1 MSEEQPETLTY
12 HAMLV
17 AWGQFAQSIG
27 MIREIEAIELHQKT
41 VDHSPQTKILEF
53 FVAILA
59 GLKHL
64 QELSRSAHPI
74 DQDQAVAKAW
84 LQAGWVDYS
93 GASRTLSGIDQA
105 EADQIAKVMQQ
116 ITQPILAEEVMQ
128 ALKRSGWLVY
138 DGDLTDRPVSNTS
151 TSYPGVAYGHMGDGL
166 HLGYQ
171 AALVSLHSSTYGR
184 FWLSVVDHPGDTVSA
199 TQVEA
204 MVQAAEQRT
213 GMRPLRQADLLKE
226 RIRAL
231 EAETRQIGE
240 EIAEHQKALVDSQA
254 QRVEIE
260 AQLAHQQEILAQSEA
275 NYQAKNRPERPYSAL
290 AKARQKLA
298 MWQGRLERC
307 QKKAVQQEKQLQ
319 AHQQQEVIAHLWAV
333 RLQQRLQA
341 FEADNQ
347 SNSYPI
353 QAVFR
358 IDAGFGT
365 RENVAWLI
373 EMGYEVYTKPYS
385 DWLTPRLKLETHAQ
399 TSWIRVGSNAEMV
412 AWKNRAFADFPYP
425 LDVGLERFYTG
436 KTQRFGT
443 LLHFG
448 QDPVTT
454 DLPTWFHHYNARQ
467 VIEAGIKEGKKVFA
481 MHHLNVRSA
490 PAIFLQEQ
498 FAVFAANFVRWAARW
513 LREQCPQ
520 LPDSA
525 LNSAQLGVKEQ
536 VLVAAQISV
545 WVIWQE
551 QGYLFRF
558 TDQSF
563 LLADP
568 FLFTTNGQFSW
579 LYRLLKMLFFDDES
593 TLLTDCT
600 NLR

>member
-1 MSEEQPETLTY
+1 MSEKQPDTLTH

-27 MIREIEAIELHQKT
+27 MIRDIEAVALHQKT
-41 VDHSPQTKILEF
+41 VEHSPQTKVLEF

-59 GLKHL
+59 GLQHL

-84 LQAGWVDYS
+84 LQAGWADYS
-93 GASRTLSGIDQA
+93 GVSRTLSGIRQV
-105 EADQIAKVMQQ
+105 EADQIAKVLQQ

-128 ALKRSGWLVY
+128 ALKRNGRLVY

-171 AALVSLHSSTYGR
+171 AAMVSLHSPTYGR
-184 FWLSVVDHPGDTVSA
+184 FWLSVVDHPGDTVSC
-199 TQVEA
+199 TQA
-204 MVQAAEQRT
+204 QALVQAAETRT
-213 GMRPLRQADLLKE
+213 GMRPLRRTDLLSV

-231 EAETRQIGE
+231 EAETRQIQD
-240 EIAEHQKALVDSQA
+240 EIAARQKALADSRA
-254 QRVEIE
+254 KRAEIE
-260 AQLAHQQEILAQSEA
+260 AQLAQQQELLTQSKA
-275 NYQAKNRPERPYSAL
+275 DYLTKNRPERPYSAL
-290 AKARQKLA
+290 AKARQKLV
-298 MWQGRLERC
+298 MWQGRLARC
-307 QKKAVQQEKQLQ
+307 EQKMIQQEKQLQ
-319 AHQQQEVIAHLWAV
+319 ADQQQEVIAHMQIAH
-333 RLQQRLQA
+333 LQQRLKA

-347 SNSYPI
+347 SNVFPI
-353 QAVFR
+353 RAVFR
-358 IDAGFGT
+358 LDAGFGT

-385 DWLTPRLKLETHAQ
+385 DWLTPRLKLETHGQ
-399 TSWIRVGSNAEMV
+399 TNWIRVGSNAEMI
-412 AWKNRAFADFPYP
+412 AWKNRTFADFPYA

-443 LLHFG
+443 LIHFG

-454 DLPTWFHHYNARQ
+454 DLHTWFHHYNARQ
-467 VIEAGIKEGKKVFA
+467 LIEAGIKEGKNVFA
-481 MHHLNVRSA
+481 MHHLKVRSA

-520 LPDSA
+520 LPDSG
-525 LNSAQLGVKEQ
+525 LNAVHLGVKEQ
-536 VLVAAQISV
+536 VLIAAHTSA

-551 QGYLFRF
+551 QGCLLRF
-558 TDQSF
+558 TDQSLF
-563 LLADP
+563 AGRSLSIQKQWAVQLTLP
-568 FLFTTNGQFSW
+568 FAQNAVF
-579 LYRLLKMLFFDDES
+579 
-593 TLLTDCT
+593 
-600 NLR
+600 

>member
-1 MSEEQPETLTY
+1 MSEKQTESLTH

-27 MIREIEAIELHQKT
+27 LIRDMEAVALHQKK
-41 VDHSPQTKILEF
+41 VEHSPQTKILEF

-59 GLKHL
+59 GLQHL

-84 LQAGWVDYS
+84 LQAGWADYS
-93 GASRTLSGIDQA
+93 GVSRTLAGIGQA
-105 EADQIAKVMQQ
+105 EADQIAQVLQQ

-128 ALKRSGWLVY
+128 ALKRSGRLVY

-171 AALVSLHSSTYGR
+171 AAMVSLHSPTYGR
-184 FWLSVVDHPGDTVSA
+184 FWLSVVEHPGDTVSA
-199 TQVEA
+199 TQAEA
-204 MVQAAEQRT
+204 MVQAAETRT
-213 GMRPLRQADLLKE
+213 GMRPLRRTDLLRE
-226 RIRAL
+226 RIQAL

-240 EIAEHQKALVDSQA
+240 EIAVRQKAMADRQA

-260 AQLAHQQEILAQSEA
+260 AQLARQQEILTQSEA
-275 NYQAKNRPERPYSAL
+275 DYQTKNRPERPYSAL
-290 AKARQKLA
+290 AKARQKLT
-298 MWQGRLERC
+298 MWQGRLARC

-319 AHQQQEVIAHLWAV
+319 AHQQQEVIAHLRIV

-341 FEADNQ
+341 FEADNL
-347 SNSYPI
+347 SNLFPI

-399 TSWIRVGSNAEMV
+399 TSWIRVGSNAEMI
-412 AWKNRAFADFPYP
+412 AWKNRTFTDFPYP

-443 LLHFG
+443 LIHFG

-467 VIEAGIKEGKKVFA
+467 VIEAGIKEGKNVFA
-481 MHHLNVRSA
+481 MHHLKVRSA

-520 LPDSA
+520 LPDSW
-525 LNSAQLGVKEQ
+525 LNSAHPGVKEQ
-536 VLVAAQISV
+536 VLIAAHTSA
-545 WVIWQE
+545 WVIWQD
-551 QGYLFRF
+551 QGCLLRF
-558 TDQSF
+558 TDQSLF
-563 LLADP
+563 AGRSLSIQNQWAVQLPLP
-568 FLFTTNGQFSW
+568 FAQNAVF
-579 LYRLLKMLFFDDES
+579 
-593 TLLTDCT
+593 
-600 NLR
+600 

>member
-1 MSEEQPETLTY
+1 MSEKQPDTLTH

-27 MIREIEAIELHQKT
+27 MIQAIEFVALHQKT
-41 VDHSPQTKILEF
+41 VEHSPQTKILEF

-59 GLKHL
+59 GLPHL
-64 QELSRSAHPI
+64 QDLSRSAHPI

-84 LQAGWVDYS
+84 LQAGWADYS
-93 GASRTLSGIDQA
+93 GVSRTLSGIRQS
-105 EADQIAKVMQQ
+105 EADQIVHVLQQ
-116 ITQPILAEEVMQ
+116 ITYPILAEEVMQ
-128 ALKRSGWLVY
+128 ALKRSGRLVY
-138 DGDLTDRPVSNTS
+138 DGDLTDRSVSNTS

-171 AALVSLHSSTYGR
+171 AAMVSLHSPTYGR
-184 FWLSVVDHPGDTVSA
+184 FWLSVVDHPGDTVSC
-199 TQVEA
+199 TQAEA
-204 MVQAAEQRT
+204 LVQAAETRT
-213 GMRPLRQADLLKE
+213 GLRPLRRTDLLCV
-226 RIRAL
+226 RIRTL
-231 EAETRQIGE
+231 EAENRQIQDD
-240 EIAEHQKALVDSQA
+240 IAVRQKALADSQA
-254 QRVEIE
+254 QRAEIE
-260 AQLAHQQEILAQSEA
+260 SQLAQQQETLTKSEA
-275 NYQAKNRPERPYSAL
+275 DYQAKNRPERPYSAL
-290 AKARQKLA
+290 AKARQKLV
-298 MWQGRLERC
+298 MWQGRLARC
-307 QKKAVQQEKQLQ
+307 EKRAAQQEKQLQ
-319 AHQQQEVIAHLWAV
+319 VHQQQEIIAQMRIA

-347 SNSYPI
+347 SNPFPI

-385 DWLTPRLKLETHAQ
+385 DWLTPRLKLETNPQ
-399 TSWIRVGSNAEMV
+399 TCWIRVGSNAEMI
-412 AWKNRAFADFPYP
+412 AWKHRTFADFPYP

-443 LLHFG
+443 LIHFG

-467 VIEAGIKEGKKVFA
+467 TIEAGIKEGKNVFA
-481 MHHLNVRSA
+481 MHHLKVRSA

-520 LPDSA
+520 LPDSW
-525 LNSAQLGVKEQ
+525 LNSAHPGVKVQ
-536 VLVAAQISV
+536 VLVAAHTSA
-545 WVIWQE
+545 WVTWQD
-551 QGYLFRF
+551 QGCLLRF
-558 TDQSF
+558 TDHSLFAGRSLSVQKQWAVQLPLPF
-563 LLADP
+563 AQNLLI
-568 FLFTTNGQFSW
+568 
-579 LYRLLKMLFFDDES
+579 FDG
-593 TLLTDCT
+593 
-600 NLR
+600 

>member
-1 MSEEQPETLTY
+1 MSEKQPDTLTH

-27 MIREIEAIELHQKT
+27 MIRDIEAVALHQKT
-41 VDHSPQTKILEF
+41 VEHSPQTKVLEF

-59 GLKHL
+59 GLQHL
-64 QELSRSAHPI
+64 QDLSRSAHPI

-84 LQAGWVDYS
+84 LQASWADYS
-93 GASRTLSGIDQA
+93 GVSRTLSGIRQV
-105 EADQIAKVMQQ
+105 EADQIAKVLQQ

-128 ALKRSGWLVY
+128 ALKRSGRLVY

-171 AALVSLHSSTYGR
+171 AAMVSLHSPTYGR
-184 FWLSVVDHPGDTVSA
+184 FWLSVVDHPGDTVSC
-199 TQVEA
+199 TQA
-204 MVQAAEQRT
+204 QALVQAAETRT
-213 GMRPLRQADLLKE
+213 GLRPLRRTDLLSV
-226 RIRAL
+226 RIQAL
-231 EAETRQIGE
+231 EVESQQIQD
-240 EIAEHQKALVDSQA
+240 EIAARQKALADSQA
-254 QRVEIE
+254 KRAKIE
-260 AQLAHQQEILAQSEA
+260 AQLAQQQETLTQSEA
-275 NYQAKNRPERPYSAL
+275 DYQTKNRPERPYSAL
-290 AKARQKLA
+290 AKARQKLV
-298 MWQGRLERC
+298 MWQGRLARC
-307 QKKAVQQEKQLQ
+307 EKKAIQQEKQLQ
-319 AHQQQEVIAHLWAV
+319 ADQQQEVIAHMWIAH
-333 RLQQRLQA
+333 LQQRLKA

-347 SNSYPI
+347 SNVFPI

-358 IDAGFGT
+358 LDAGFGT

-385 DWLTPRLKLETHAQ
+385 DWLTPRLKLETPAQ
-399 TSWIRVGSNAEMV
+399 TNWIRVGSNAEMI
-412 AWKNRAFADFPYP
+412 AWKNRTFADFPYA

-443 LLHFG
+443 LIHFG

-467 VIEAGIKEGKKVFA
+467 LIEAGIKEGKNVFA
-481 MHHLNVRSA
+481 MHHLKVRST

-520 LPDSA
+520 LPDSC
-525 LNSAQLGVKEQ
+525 LNSAHLGVKEQ
-536 VLVAAQISV
+536 VLVVAHSSA

-551 QGYLFRF
+551 QGCLLRF
-558 TDQSF
+558 TDQSLF
-563 LLADP
+563 AGRSLSIQKQWAVQLTLP
-568 FLFTTNGQFSW
+568 FAQNAVF
-579 LYRLLKMLFFDDES
+579 
-593 TLLTDCT
+593 
-600 NLR
+600 

>member
-1 MSEEQPETLTY
+1 MSEKQPDTLTH

-17 AWGQFAQSIG
+17 AWGQFAQNIG
-27 MIREIEAIELHQKT
+27 LIQAMEGVALHQKT
-41 VDHSPQTKILEF
+41 VEHSPQTKVLEF

-59 GLKHL
+59 GLPHL

-84 LQAGWVDYS
+84 GQGGWADYS
-93 GASRTLSGIDQA
+93 GVSRTLSGIRQP
-105 EADQIAKVMQQ
+105 EADQIAKVLQQ

-128 ALKRSGWLVY
+128 ALKRSGRLVY

-171 AALVSLHSSTYGR
+171 AAMVSLHSPNYGR
-184 FWLSVVDHPGDTVSA
+184 FWLSVVGHPGDTVSC
-199 TQVEA
+199 TQAEA
-204 MVQAAEQRT
+204 LVQAAETRT
-213 GMRPLRQADLLKE
+213 GLRPLRRTDLLSA

-231 EAETRQIGE
+231 EAETQQIQE
-240 EIAEHQKALVDSQA
+240 LIAVRQKALADSQSK
-254 QRVEIE
+254 RTEIE
-260 AQLAHQQEILAQSEA
+260 AQLAQQQETLTQSEVD
-275 NYQAKNRPERPYSAL
+275 YQTRNRPERPYSAL
-290 AKARQKLA
+290 AKARQKLV
-298 MWQGRLERC
+298 MWQGRLARC
-307 QKKAVQQEKQLQ
+307 EKKAIQLEKQLQ
-319 AHQQQEVIAHLWAV
+319 ADHQQEVIAQIRIS
-333 RLQQRLQA
+333 RLQQRLKA

-347 SNSYPI
+347 SNAFPI

-399 TSWIRVGSNAEMV
+399 TNWLRVGSNAEMI
-412 AWKNRAFADFPYP
+412 AWKNRTFADFPYA

-467 VIEAGIKEGKKVFA
+467 LIEAGIKEGKNVFA
-481 MHHLNVRSA
+481 MHHLKVRSA

-520 LPDSA
+520 LPDSW
-525 LNSAQLGVKEQ
+525 LTSTQPGVKEQ
-536 VLVAAQISV
+536 VLVAAHTSA
-545 WVIWQE
+545 WVTWQD
-551 QGYLFRF
+551 QGCLLRF
-558 TDQSF
+558 TDQSLF
-563 LLADP
+563 AGRSLSVQRQWVVQLPLPFAQNLL
-568 FLFTTNGQFSW
+568 LFDG
-579 LYRLLKMLFFDDES
+579 
-593 TLLTDCT
+593 
-600 NLR
+600 

>member
-1 MSEEQPETLTY
+1 MSEKQPDTITH

-27 MIREIEAIELHQKT
+27 LIQAIEAVALRQKK
-41 VDHSPQTKILEF
+41 VEHGPQTKILEF
-53 FVAILA
+53 FVTILA

-74 DQDQAVAKAW
+74 DQDQAVAHAW
-84 LQAGWVDYS
+84 LQAGWADYS
-93 GASRTLSGIDQA
+93 GVSRTLAGISQPEA
-105 EADQIAKVMQQ
+105 EQIANGMEQ

-128 ALKRSGWLVY
+128 AVKQRGRLVY

-171 AALVSLHSSTYGR
+171 AAMVSLHSPTYGR
-184 FWLSVVDHPGDTVSA
+184 FWLSVVDHPGDTVSC
-199 TQVEA
+199 TQAEA
-204 MVQAAEQRT
+204 MVQAAETRT
-213 GMRPLRQADLLKE
+213 GMRPMRRTGLLSE

-231 EAETRQIGE
+231 EIETRQIQD
-240 EIAEHQKALVDSQA
+240 EITKSQKALADNQSQHA
-254 QRVEIE
+254 EIE
-260 AQLAHQQEILAQSEA
+260 AQLAQLQEMVAQSEA
-275 NYQAKNRPERPYSAL
+275 DYQAKKRPERPYSAL

-298 MWQGRLERC
+298 MWRGRLERC
-307 QKKAVQQEKQLQ
+307 EKKALKQEKQVQ
-319 AHQQQEVIAHLWAV
+319 ADQQQEIIAQMRIA
-333 RLQQRLQA
+333 RLQQRLKA

-347 SNSYPI
+347 SNIFPI

-358 IDAGFGT
+358 MDAGFGT

-399 TSWIRVGSNAEMV
+399 TNWTQVGSNAEMI
-412 AWKNRAFADFPYP
+412 AWKNRTFADFPYA

-436 KTQRFGT
+436 QTQRFGT

-454 DLPTWFHHYNARQ
+454 DLPAWFHQYNARQ
-467 VIEAGIKEGKKVFA
+467 TIEAGIKEGKNVFA
-481 MHHLNVRSA
+481 MHHLKVRSA
-490 PAIFLQEQ
+490 PAIFLQEH
-498 FAVFAANFVRWAARW
+498 FAVFAANFVRWSARW

-520 LPDSA
+520 LPGRS
-525 LNSAQLGVKEQ
+525 LNSAHLGVKEH
-536 VLVAAQISV
+536 VLVAAHTSA
-545 WVIWQE
+545 WVTWQDH
-551 QGYLFRF
+551 GCLLRF
-558 TDQSF
+558 TDQSLF
-563 LLADP
+563 AGRSLSIQKQWAVQLPLP
-568 FLFTTNGQFSW
+568 FAQNAVF
-579 LYRLLKMLFFDDES
+579 
-593 TLLTDCT
+593 
-600 NLR
+600 

>member
-1 MSEEQPETLTY
+1 MSEKQPDTLTY

-27 MIREIEAIELHQKT
+27 LIREIEAVALRQKK
-41 VDHSPQTKILEF
+41 VEHSPQTKIFEF

-59 GLKHL
+59 GLQHL
-64 QELSRSAHPI
+64 QELSHSAHPI

-84 LQAGWVDYS
+84 LQAGWADYS
-93 GASRTLSGIDQA
+93 GVSRTLSGINQA
-105 EADQIAKVMQQ
+105 EADQIVNVLQQ

-128 ALKRSGWLVY
+128 ALKRSGRLVY

-171 AALVSLHSSTYGR
+171 AAMVSLHSPTYGR

-199 TQVEA
+199 TQAEA

-213 GMRPLRQADLLKE
+213 GMRPLRRTDLLKE
-226 RIRAL
+226 RIRTL
-231 EAETRQIGE
+231 ETETQQIQD
-240 EIAEHQKALVDSQA
+240 EIASHQKALADSQA
-254 QRVEIE
+254 QRVTVE
-260 AQLAHQQEILAQSEA
+260 AQLPQQQEILARSEA
-275 NYQAKNRPERPYSAL
+275 DYQAKNRPERPYSVL
-290 AKARQKLA
+290 AKARQKLV
-298 MWQGRLERC
+298 MWQGRLVRC
-307 QKKAVQQEKQLQ
+307 EKKIIQQEKQLQ
-319 AHQQQEVIAHLWAV
+319 AHQQQAVIVHARTV
-333 RLQQRLQA
+333 RLQQRLKA

-347 SNSYPI
+347 SNLYPI

-399 TSWIRVGSNAEMV
+399 TNWIRVGSNAEMI
-412 AWKNRAFADFPYP
+412 AWKNRTFADFPYP

-443 LLHFG
+443 LIHFG

-467 VIEAGIKEGKKVFA
+467 VIEAGIKEGKNVFA
-481 MHHLNVRSA
+481 MHHLKVRSA

-513 LREQCPQ
+513 LREQGPQ
-520 LPDSA
+520 LPDSW
-525 LNSAQLGVKEQ
+525 LNSAHPGVKEQ
-536 VLVAAQISV
+536 VLTAAHTSA

-551 QGYLFRF
+551 HGCLLRF
-558 TDQSF
+558 TDQSLF
-563 LLADP
+563 AGRSLSVQNQWAVQLPLP
-568 FLFTTNGQFSW
+568 FAQNAVF
-579 LYRLLKMLFFDDES
+579 
-593 TLLTDCT
+593 
-600 NLR
+600 

>member
-1 MSEEQPETLTY
+1 MSEKQPETLTH

-17 AWGQFAQSIG
+17 AWGQFAQRIG
-27 MIREIEAIELHQKT
+27 MIRAIEAVALHQKK
-41 VDHSPQTKILEF
+41 VEHGPQTKVLEF

-59 GLKHL
+59 GLAHL
-64 QELSRSAHPI
+64 QDLSRSAHPI

-84 LQAGWVDYS
+84 LQAGWADYS
-93 GASRTLSGIDQA
+93 GVSRTLSGIRQA
-105 EADQIAKVMQQ
+105 EADQIAKVLQQ

-128 ALKRSGWLVY
+128 ALKRSGRLVY

-151 TSYPGVAYGHMGDGL
+151 TSFPGVAYGHMGDGL
-166 HLGYQ
+166 QLGYQ
-171 AALVSLHSSTYGR
+171 AAMVSLHSPTYGR
-184 FWLSVVDHPGDTVSA
+184 FWLSVVEHPGDTVSC
-199 TQVEA
+199 TQAEA
-204 MVQAAEQRT
+204 MVQAAETRT
-213 GMRPLRQADLLKE
+213 GLRPWRRTDLLKE

-231 EAETRQIGE
+231 EAETKRIQD
-240 EIAEHQKALVDSQA
+240 EIALRQKALVDSQS

-260 AQLAHQQEILAQSEA
+260 AQLAHQQETLMQSEA
-275 NYQAKNRPERPYSAL
+275 DYQAKNRPERPYSAL

-298 MWQGRLERC
+298 MWQGRLVRC
-307 QKKAVQQEKQLQ
+307 EKKIVQQEKQLQ
-319 AHQQQEVIAHLWAV
+319 AHQQQEVIAQTRTV

-347 SNSYPI
+347 SNLFPI

-399 TSWIRVGSNAEMV
+399 TSWVRVGSNAEMI
-412 AWKNRAFADFPYP
+412 AWKQRTFADFPYP

-436 KTQRFGT
+436 KTQRFGA
-443 LLHFG
+443 LIHFG

-467 VIEAGIKEGKKVFA
+467 VIEAGIKEGKNVFA
-481 MHHLNVRSA
+481 MHHLKVRSA

-520 LPDSA
+520 LPDSW
-525 LNSAQLGVKEQ
+525 LKSARPGVKEQ
-536 VLVAAQISV
+536 VLVAAHTSA

-551 QGYLFRF
+551 QGCLLRF
-558 TDQSF
+558 TDQSLF
-563 LLADP
+563 AGRSLSIQKQWAVQLTLP
-568 FLFTTNGQFSW
+568 FAQNALF
-579 LYRLLKMLFFDDES
+579 
-593 TLLTDCT
+593 
-600 NLR
+600 